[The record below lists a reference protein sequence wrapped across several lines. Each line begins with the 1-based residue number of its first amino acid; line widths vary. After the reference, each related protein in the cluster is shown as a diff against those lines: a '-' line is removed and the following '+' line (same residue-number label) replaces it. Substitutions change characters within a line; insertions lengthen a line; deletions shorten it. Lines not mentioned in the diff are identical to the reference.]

1 MKKTFLTA
9 LVAVCIGLLSASA
22 VTPAVRPSG
31 DMTRTDSVSAAIA
44 TVMGPLVNKN
54 LVQLRSLGLDVDNAA
69 FVQALGDYLSGNST
83 GFTPESAD
91 MFIEDCVRAM
101 PPEMPPDTLSAASQ
115 AEFVR
120 QAASTPGAVTLPGGV
135 VFVVI
140 QEGEGPMPVDGEKVE
155 VSYVGKLSDGTEFDS
170 TADEGP
176 VTFDVGSVVSG
187 FAEGLRN
194 MRPGGTYRVVI
205 PAEKAYGSRG
215 IPGAIPGNAA
225 LDFTVTLVRV
235 KK

>member
-1 MKKTFLTA
+1 MKKTLLTVLA
-9 LVAVCIGLLSASA
+9 AVSLVALSASA
-22 VTPAVRPSG
+22 VSRPAGTFRAE
-31 DMTRTDSVSAAIA
+31 TRTDSVSAAIA

-54 LVQLRSLGLDVDNAA
+54 LVQLRGLGLDVDNAT
-69 FVQALGDYLSGNST
+69 FVRALGEYLSGNST

-101 PPEMPPDTLSAASQ
+101 HPEMQPDTLSAASQ

-120 QAASTPGAVTLPGGV
+120 QAASIPGAVTLPGGEV
-135 VFVVI
+135 LVVI

-176 VTFDVGSVVSG
+176 VTFDVSGVVPG

-205 PAEKAYGSRG
+205 PAEKAYGKRG

-225 LDFTVTLVRV
+225 LDFTVTLIRV
-235 KK
+235 IK